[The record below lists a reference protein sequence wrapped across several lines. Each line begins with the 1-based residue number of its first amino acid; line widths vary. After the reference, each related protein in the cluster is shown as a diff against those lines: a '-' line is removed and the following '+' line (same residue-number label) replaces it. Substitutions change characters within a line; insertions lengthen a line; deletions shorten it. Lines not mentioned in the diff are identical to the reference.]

1 MLYTIL
7 AVLSSAS
14 ISLILRFGEAKI
26 KNNFAMFFSNY
37 IVCAIMAKI
46 YMGNFDFTRDGISFA
61 IGLGFFSGFFYLG
74 SFLLLKFN
82 IVKNGVVLAATF
94 AKLGVLVPTIMA
106 ITIYHETPRIL
117 QLAGIMLSLIAII
130 IINGGKSED
139 NPNDTSESIPKD
151 VSEHKSK
158 NKMKRLWLIVL
169 LIVGGFTDSFV
180 NIFENDGNPVL
191 KDQFLFFIFATA
203 AVLCVIMLV
212 VQKHRPSREEIIWG
226 AIVGVP
232 NYFSARFL
240 LLALGKL
247 PAIIVYP
254 AYNIATIL
262 IISMVGI
269 GVLKEKM
276 DKRKAIGMGMILA
289 SLVLLN
295 I

>member
-1 MLYTIL
+1 MLYIIL

-14 ISLILRFGEAKI
+14 ISLILRFGESKI
-26 KNNFAMFFSNY
+26 KNNFAMFLSNY

-46 YMGNFDFTRDGISFA
+46 YMGKFNFTQNGISFA

-106 ITIYHETPRIL
+106 IAVYHETPRIL
-117 QLAGIMLSLIAII
+117 QLAGIMLSLMAII
-130 IINGGKSED
+130 IINGGKPED
-139 NPNDTSESIPKD
+139 NSNDTSGSIPKD

-158 NKMKRLWLIVL
+158 NKMTRLWLIVL
-169 LIVGGFTDSFV
+169 LLVGGFTDSFV
-180 NIFENDGNPVL
+180 NVFENDGNPIL

-203 AVLCVIMLV
+203 AALCVIMLV

-262 IISMVGI
+262 IISIVGI